1 MTRPR
6 ALTYDRLVNGPGD
19 STSEDGARPSAPLAA
34 RPKLG
39 EEVTR
44 VLREEILTG
53 AIPARE
59 RLATDE
65 IARRLGVSSMPVREA
80 LAVLESEGIVETLP
94 RRGYRV
100 APIRRRDIEDS
111 FLVHSFLAGTL
122 ARRACVSVTDEL
134 LAQLRQLQVEI
145 EAAVARLESTDSAPG
160 SKEAEYEL
168 IEDLNFTFHRAI
180 NEAADGHRL
189 RWFLRASFRF
199 VPRRYYITTPGWIAA
214 TLEDHPEILD
224 ALEARDPDRTDEAM
238 RAHILKGGRLVLEG
252 IETV

>member
-1 MTRPR
+1 
-6 ALTYDRLVNGPGD
+6 
-19 STSEDGARPSAPLAA
+19 
-34 RPKLG
+34 
-39 EEVTR
+39 
-44 VLREEILTG
+44 
-53 AIPARE
+53 
-59 RLATDE
+59 
-65 IARRLGVSSMPVREA
+65 MPVREA

-100 APIRRRDIEDS
+100 SPIRRRDIEDS

-122 ARRACVSVTDEL
+122 ARRACASVTHEL
-134 LAQLRQLQVEI
+134 LTQLRELQAEI
-145 EAAVARLESTDSAPG
+145 EAAVNRLESTEAGPT
-160 SKEAEYEL
+160 SKEDGYEQ
-168 IEDLNFTFHRAI
+168 IENLNFAFHRAI

-224 ALEARDPDRTDEAM
+224 ALEARDADRADAAM

-252 IETV
+252 LETV